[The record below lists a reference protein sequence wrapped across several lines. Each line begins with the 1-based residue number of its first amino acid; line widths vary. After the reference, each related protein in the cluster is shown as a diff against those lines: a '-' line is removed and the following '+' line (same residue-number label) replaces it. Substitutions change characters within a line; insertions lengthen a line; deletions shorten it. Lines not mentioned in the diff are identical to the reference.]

1 MKVKK
6 EGSVLFMNT
15 KTAQIKQYVGN
26 KYTFCRNMMEKEIGK
41 GGNGTVYNVRCDALG
56 GEYVIKL
63 LTGSNNNEERI
74 KRFRREISTMDK
86 ITKDYPNEYILPL
99 VDFKFTDAEKW
110 YVTPKAICLKDYLM
124 NNHLT
129 FEEKYKL
136 CLNLCS
142 SLCELHSL
150 KYYHRDIKL
159 ANIFIQNGKILLG
172 DFGLV
177 WNEEYVDLT
186 ITREGIGPY
195 DTKPPECYI
204 GFAYNIPDELQYAID
219 IYEFIKTMWMV
230 LKNTQYCFH
239 GSYVCGARNISLNLD
254 DVNKNSNIKTL
265 GPLHEL
271 LEIGT
276 LVDASLRPK
285 MEDVYLRMEQLFEV
299 NRDEKQIKEW
309 ELKVLTKKFI
319 NKNRAE
325 IQGYYSINEI
335 VEFINNVKG
344 MTYIVIKDFEK
355 IFIDECTIADKRK
368 NIMLIVDKNKNYY
381 VLSAKALYINQ
392 SDIQSNYVELEIKQY
407 NFLED
412 INYYGYKS
420 IYQYDNLPGVI
431 IENEKMYLDK
441 EDTLRIVMS

>member
-1 MKVKK
+1 M
-6 EGSVLFMNT
+6 
-15 KTAQIKQYVGN
+15 
-26 KYTFCRNMMEKEIGK
+26 
-41 GGNGTVYNVRCDALG
+41 
-56 GEYVIKL
+56 
-63 LTGSNNNEERI
+63 
-74 KRFRREISTMDK
+74 
-86 ITKDYPNEYILPL
+86 
-99 VDFKFTDAEKW
+99 
-110 YVTPKAICLKDYLM
+110 
-124 NNHLT
+124 
-129 FEEKYKL
+129 
-136 CLNLCS
+136 
-142 SLCELHSL
+142 
-150 KYYHRDIKL
+150 
-159 ANIFIQNGKILLG
+159 
-172 DFGLV
+172 
-177 WNEEYVDLT
+177 
-186 ITREGIGPY
+186 
-195 DTKPPECYI
+195 
-204 GFAYNIPDELQYAID
+204 
-219 IYEFIKTMWMV
+219 
-230 LKNTQYCFH
+230 
-239 GSYVCGARNISLNLD
+239 
-254 DVNKNSNIKTL
+254 
-265 GPLHEL
+265 
-271 LEIGT
+271 
-276 LVDASLRPK
+276 VDASLRPK

-441 EDTLRIVMS
+441 EYTLRIVMS

>member
-1 MKVKK
+1 
-6 EGSVLFMNT
+6 
-15 KTAQIKQYVGN
+15 
-26 KYTFCRNMMEKEIGK
+26 
-41 GGNGTVYNVRCDALG
+41 
-56 GEYVIKL
+56 
-63 LTGSNNNEERI
+63 
-74 KRFRREISTMDK
+74 
-86 ITKDYPNEYILPL
+86 
-99 VDFKFTDAEKW
+99 
-110 YVTPKAICLKDYLM
+110 
-124 NNHLT
+124 
-129 FEEKYKL
+129 
-136 CLNLCS
+136 
-142 SLCELHSL
+142 
-150 KYYHRDIKL
+150 
-159 ANIFIQNGKILLG
+159 
-172 DFGLV
+172 
-177 WNEEYVDLT
+177 
-186 ITREGIGPY
+186 
-195 DTKPPECYI
+195 
-204 GFAYNIPDELQYAID
+204 
-219 IYEFIKTMWMV
+219 MV

-344 MTYIVIKDFEK
+344 MTYIVIKDFKK

>member
-1 MKVKK
+1 
-6 EGSVLFMNT
+6 MNT

-26 KYTFCRNMMEKEIGK
+26 KYTFCRNMMEKKIGK
-41 GGNGTVYNVRCDALG
+41 GGNGTVYNVRCDKLD
-56 GEYVIKL
+56 GEYVIKIL
-63 LTGSNNNEERI
+63 NNSNKERI

-86 ITKDYPNEYILPL
+86 ITKDYPNKYILPL
-99 VDFKFTDAEKW
+99 VDYKFTDTEKW
-110 YVTPKAICLKDYLM
+110 YVTRKSICLVDYLV

-129 FEEKYKL
+129 FEAKYKL

-142 SLCELHSL
+142 SLCKLHSL

-159 ANIFIQNGKILLG
+159 ANIFIQNENILLG

-186 ITREGIGPY
+186 VASEGIGPY
-195 DTKPPECYI
+195 DTKPPECYK
-204 GFAYNIPDELQYAID
+204 GFASNIPDELQYAID
-219 IYEFIKTMWMV
+219 VYEFIKTMWMI
-230 LKNTQYCFH
+230 LKNVQICFH
-239 GSYVCGARNISLNLD
+239 GSYVCGARDISLDLD
-254 DVNKNSNIKTL
+254 DIRKDKNSNIKTI

-285 MEDVYLRMEQLFEV
+285 MEEVYFRMEHLLEV

-335 VEFINNVKG
+335 VNLINNVKE
-344 MTYIVIKDFEK
+344 MVSLIMDDYQEILIY
-355 IFIDECTIADKRK
+355 ECSILDKRK
-368 NIMLIVDKNKNYY
+368 NIILIVDKMKNNY
-381 VLSAKALYINQ
+381 VLSVEALYINQ
-392 SDIQSNYVELEIKQY
+392 SNIQSEYIELKIKQY
-407 NFLED
+407 NFHED
-412 INYYGYKS
+412 IDYYGYKS
-420 IYQYDNLPGVI
+420 IYKYDNLPGVI
-431 IENEKMYLDK
+431 IENEKMCLDK
-441 EDTLRIVMS
+441 EDTLRIIIN